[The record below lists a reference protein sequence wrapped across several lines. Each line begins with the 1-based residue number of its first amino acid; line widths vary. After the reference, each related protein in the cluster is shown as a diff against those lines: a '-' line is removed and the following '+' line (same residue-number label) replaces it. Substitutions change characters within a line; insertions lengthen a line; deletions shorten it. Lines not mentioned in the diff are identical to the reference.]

1 MPLPAYGNK
10 NTNTNASA
18 VALKAQTKVAYAS
31 AVQQQQAINQ
41 GCVKVSIGASPATNK
56 DASVI
61 TDVNTGANFTTL
73 AEHVAITVNGC
84 K

>member
-1 MPLPAYGNK
+1 MPLPAFGNK
-10 NTNTNASA
+10 NTNTSASA
-18 VALKAQTKVAYAS
+18 VVLKAQTRVAYAS
-31 AVQQQQAINQ
+31 AVQQQQAINL
-41 GCVKVSIGASPATNK
+41 GCVKVTVANSPATNR

-61 TDVNTGANFTTL
+61 TDVNTGANFTTA